1 LIITEDKTRVDP
13 RVKRTRALV
22 ENAFLSL
29 MAEKSFNTITVQEIT
44 DRAEI
49 NRATFYA
56 HFIDK
61 YDLFDHIITQSFRTE
76 LDKRTLS
83 ACHYSEGNL
92 NALLMTVCD
101 FVNQRIATCRTR
113 DPQFESLVENQ
124 VKRQVQ
130 ELLQAWYAEIG
141 SPVDSMIHAT
151 AAAWA
156 IYGLAVYWGRDED
169 HAPLE
174 QYVIRIA
181 PLIKN
186 MLLPDVH

>member
-1 LIITEDKTRVDP
+1 LIIEQKPKIDP
-13 RVKRTRALV
+13 RVKRTRALI
-22 ENAFLSL
+22 ESAFLSL

-56 HFIDK
+56 HFMDK
-61 YDLFDHIITQSFRTE
+61 YDLFEHIIKRSFRAE

-92 NALLMTVCD
+92 KALLMTVCD
-101 FVNQRIATCRTR
+101 FVTQRIATCRTR
-113 DPQFESLVENQ
+113 DPQFESLVETQ
-124 VKRQVQ
+124 VKKQVQ
-130 ELLQAWYAEIG
+130 ELLEAWYAESG
-141 SPVDSMIHAT
+141 SVREPMIHAT

-174 QYVIRIA
+174 EYVGRIT

-186 MLLPDVH
+186 MLIPDVH